1 MRKLAITALIL
12 VGTLFAAGNV
22 YLSQISVPTEA
33 IHSSVTRSE
42 ALLNRGWELPVAQTF
57 KPALLWQSNPSTCGA
72 ASLANVFRSLSEP
85 RTERQLLARTN
96 RCWFGICV
104 VGLRL
109 DELAEVAKAHTTR
122 KITVLRDLSPEQ
134 FRSLLRSANDPSR
147 RLIVNFSRKPIFGSG
162 GGHHSPIGGYL
173 ENEDL
178 VFVLDVNRKFQPWLV
193 ERSRLFAAVD
203 TLDGEKKR
211 GALLFE

>member
-1 MRKLAITALIL
+1 MRKLAIGAVIL
-12 VGTLFAAGNV
+12 LGTLLAAV
-22 YLSQISVPTEA
+22 HVSLSHISVPSEA
-33 IHSSVTRSE
+33 IHSSVTRSA
-42 ALLNRGWELPVAQTF
+42 ALLDRGWELPVAQTF
-57 KPALLWQSNPSTCGA
+57 KPELLWQSNPSTCGA
-72 ASLANVFRSLSEP
+72 ASLANVFRSLSET

-104 VGLRL
+104 VGLAL
-109 DELAEVAKAHTTR
+109 DELADVAKAHTTR
-122 KITVLRDLSPEQ
+122 KITVLRDLNPEQ
-134 FRSLLRSANDPSR
+134 FRDLVRSANDPSR
-147 RLIVNFSRKPIFGSG
+147 RLVVNFSREPIFGAG

-173 ENEDL
+173 ESEDL

-211 GALLFE
+211 GVLLLE